1 MIELK
6 DLLGKYNDLF
16 FSGSFKKDT
25 IRTIISEEI
34 GFEIKSEDI
43 EIKNGT
49 VQLNIKPIYKNEIFM
64 KQEKILAKLTEN
76 LGKKAPQDIR

>member
-16 FSGSFKKDT
+16 FSGSLKKDT

-64 KQEKILAKLTEN
+64 KQEKILAKLAEN